1 MYIEEAKVKDDIARE
16 AESDADRAQR
26 EEMERIE
33 REAEEALAM
42 EKAKRIAEEEM
53 KRVLRAR
60 DLKAHEAREVRERKT
75 RLLRYHFQIQTII
88 LPRQARSKHRDS
100 TQQEAPCLIAR
111 GALGAR
117 QAAGGEPPPLRIIPH
132 APLIFSFSFLEPR

>member
-60 DLKAHEAREVRERKT
+60 DLKAHEAREVREKNASFADVIFRYKRSFYQD
-75 RLLRYHFQIQTII
+75 RLGSNIGTALNKRRVFSYS
-88 LPRQARSKHRDS
+88 ARS
-100 TQQEAPCLIAR
+100 
-111 GALGAR
+111 
-117 QAAGGEPPPLRIIPH
+117 AGSKTSCR
-132 APLIFSFSFLEPR
+132 R